1 MVRVLPERGGL
12 LRLSRDSPSH
22 TSVPLPLEPGYRCSN
37 VVSIGTVTNFA
48 VCPGSTEPHAEM
60 PDLSE
65 VECRLLPIA
74 QPFRARKALF
84 QDLDA
89 KELRHGW
96 NRSVRSE

>member
-1 MVRVLPERGGL
+1 VLPERRGL
-12 LRLSRDSPSH
+12 LRLSRDSPSP
-22 TSVPLPLEPGYRCSN
+22 TSVPLPPEPGYRCSS
-37 VVSIGTVTNFA
+37 VVSIGAVTISQSA
-48 VCPGSTEPHAEM
+48 PEDTEPHAEM

-74 QPFRARKALF
+74 QPFRAREALF